1 MKRIAVF
8 ALCSLGLSATV
19 AADGFAWSYLVHF
32 GLNLWRDTPISAATG
47 KVPEKDA
54 YTYCSDKVR
63 FSHAEWM
70 RLSAR
75 LREIGCNQVVIDLAE
90 FPVYPSHPELAVEGS
105 WPVAKVKEELS
116 RLRAMGFEVV
126 PKLNFSANH
135 AVWMKDMRFRISTPE
150 YRAFCADLIRDVVE
164 MFDHPRLFHIGWDE
178 EDVNNGEWPE
188 YQVMR
193 RGGRLW
199 DDFRFLVGEVEKG
212 GARAWIWA
220 DLAWNPKR
228 RAAFMENCPKS
239 VLLGSWYYWKNTD
252 PEDPE
257 LAANLRNALRAYV
270 ALDRAGYE
278 QVPCSSV
285 WACDENA
292 ERLAEFSKKH
302 LTPSRVKGFMMAPWL
317 PTTGGEYERARSAV
331 AVDRLA
337 AVIRSC
343 ELGQVK

>member
-1 MKRIAVF
+1 MNN
-8 ALCSLGLSATV
+8 ALLLA
-19 AADGFAWSYLVHF
+19 FAWSYLVHF
-32 GLNLWRDTPISAATG
+32 GLNLWRDVPISGAQG
-47 KVPEKDA
+47 KVAEKDA

-63 FSHAEWM
+63 FDYAEWV

-75 LREIGCNQVVIDLAE
+75 LRKAGCNQVVIDLAE

-105 WPVAKVKEELS
+105 WPAGKVKEELA

-135 AVWMKDMRFRISTPE
+135 AIWLKDMRFRISTPE
-150 YRAFCADLIRDVVE
+150 YRSLCADLIRDTIE
-164 MFDHPRLFHIGWDE
+164 MFDRPRLFHLGWDE

-193 RGGRLW
+193 RGRRLW

-220 DLAWNPKR
+220 DLAWHPGR
-228 RAAFMENCPKS
+228 RKVFLANCPKS
-239 VLLGSWYYWKNTD
+239 VLLGTWYYWKNVDLDD
-252 PEDPE
+252 PKMP
-257 LAANLRNALRAYV
+257 ANLRNALEAYV
-270 ALDRAGYE
+270 ELDRAGYE
-278 QVPCSSV
+278 QVPCAST

-292 ERLAEFSKKH
+292 QALAAFAKGR

-317 PTTGGEYERARSAV
+317 PTLGTDRGRARADN
-331 AVDRLA
+331 AVDRLD
-337 AVIRSC
+337 AVIRDY
-343 ELGQVK
+343 GGGGWR